1 MRSYGNSCKNV
12 ANLAK
17 LIFDN
22 IETLKKDG
30 HPKWKTVTLDFK
42 MPKWEQY
49 NCVARI
55 LNGKPPLKDCS
66 EEPNQQ
72 KRDLCKLRME
82 MTH

>member
-1 MRSYGNSCKNV
+1 
-12 ANLAK
+12 
-17 LIFDN
+17 
-22 IETLKKDG
+22 
-30 HPKWKTVTLDFK
+30 

-82 MTH
+82 MTR